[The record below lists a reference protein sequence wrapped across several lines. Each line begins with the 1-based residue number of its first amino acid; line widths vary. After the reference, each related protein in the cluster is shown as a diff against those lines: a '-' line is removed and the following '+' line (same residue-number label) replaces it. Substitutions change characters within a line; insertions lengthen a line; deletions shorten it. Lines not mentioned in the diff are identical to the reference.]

1 MSSQTRQR
9 TTQVSTTSTVNRNN
23 KTPNN
28 KVIVT
33 NGQRSELVR
42 RNEANARRA
51 KANKAMKPFTG
62 TSQTL
67 GETSLNTQ
75 NKVVNSDMLKNM
87 SKNYLQSCYLNT
99 YTTLAYLVGQAK
111 ISDAVIA
118 RYIISFET
126 LLSKMN
132 GKLTTDREKVFENMW
147 NKTPNHENTFKFA
160 GDADIKQYLKYYKN
174 IMVDG
179 FKIQGNS
186 RLSTLAKNLN

>member
-9 TTQVSTTSTVNRNN
+9 TTQVSTTSTVNR
-23 KTPNN
+23 NN

-75 NKVVNSDMLKNM
+75 NKVVNSDMLKIC
-87 SKNYLQSCYLNT
+87 L
-99 YTTLAYLVGQAK
+99 K
-111 ISDAVIA
+111 IIYSHVI
-118 RYIISFET
+118 
-126 LLSKMN
+126 
-132 GKLTTDREKVFENMW
+132 
-147 NKTPNHENTFKFA
+147 
-160 GDADIKQYLKYYKN
+160 
-174 IMVDG
+174 
-179 FKIQGNS
+179 
-186 RLSTLAKNLN
+186 